1 MGKPTIVI
9 DELLKEML
17 EAAKGELKSQWKF
30 VKPMAELQLRSI
42 LFNLE
47 LIAELKI
54 KGKITK
60 EQALLHIEIQKQS
73 IRTTMLS
80 FEGIGIVSAEKA
92 LNAAL
97 AAARTVVNK
106 GLGWK
111 II

>member
-9 DELLKEML
+9 DELLKQML
-17 EAAKGELKSQWKF
+17 DAAKGVLKSQWKL

-47 LIAELKI
+47 LIAELKL
-54 KGKITK
+54 KGKISK
-60 EQALLHIEIQKQS
+60 EQAALHLEIQKQS

-80 FEGIGIVSAEKA
+80 FEGIGIVAAEKA

-97 AAARTVVNK
+97 AAVRTVVNK